1 MHTMAKRLF
10 SGLVGLLFCVIAAV
24 PVLAENQGAAWATVQ
39 GRQALV
45 YLRGA
50 APDAEFTCQ
59 IGNVPV
65 TPAQVQQIQSLAA
78 PVHTTILVDNSISI
92 PSSQRPLVLDIL
104 EAVVGNRLQG
114 EQFSVATISDTVNW
128 LCEAQTDYLQ
138 VKSALDSITYNDQET
153 RQTDCLYNV
162 ITHLQQQYPGQFC
175 RIILVTDG
183 VDNQKIGYT
192 REELTVLIQQ
202 AGYPIYAIGCTNAS
216 ANGNQ
221 ELQQLFALSRLT
233 SGQSF
238 YLAENQDVN
247 SIAAGIAEWNTG
259 VQLSFDLPADLCD
272 GAAHQMQI
280 VSGDTTYTF
289 SLTTSFGTVVAAT
302 EEPAPSTPVPTSTPA
317 PTATPQPEM
326 SESTFPVWG
335 ILLLAGGAVV
345 IAVIAAVVIVRKIR
359 GRTALG
365 QGTAGSS
372 PAAEE
377 NPTDVP
383 TELLDLQN
391 QDAPPT
397 STPWD
402 NGRGATLQLRITDIN
417 NPLHTFQNPLQEGT
431 PLILGRDPTRC
442 QILIDYE
449 PSVSRVQ
456 CEISLKD
463 GEVWLHNL
471 SQANITHVN
480 GQRME
485 GICRLQ
491 SGSTLKMGRLLMKV
505 EYQP

>member
-10 SGLVGLLFCVIAAV
+10 SGLVGLIFCMMAAV
-24 PVLAENQGAAWATVQ
+24 PVWAVNQGAAWATVQ
-39 GRQALV
+39 EQQARV
-45 YLRGA
+45 YLQGA

-65 TPAQVQQIQSLAA
+65 APAQVQQIQSLAA
-78 PVHTTILVDNSISI
+78 PVHTVILVDNSLSI

-114 EQFSVATISDTVNW
+114 EQFSVATISDTVTW

-138 VKSALDSITYNDQET
+138 IKSALDSIIYNDQVT
-153 RQTDCLYNV
+153 RQTDCLYDV
-162 ITHLQQQYPGQFC
+162 IDHLQQQYPGQFC

-183 VDNQKIGYT
+183 VDNQEIGYT
-192 REELTVLIQQ
+192 REELNSLIQQ

-216 ANGNQ
+216 ADGNQ

-233 SGQSF
+233 SGQSI

-247 SIAAGIAEWNTG
+247 SIAAALAAWNTG
-259 VQLSFDLPADLCD
+259 VQLVFDLPADLCD
-272 GAAHQMQI
+272 GSTHQMQI

-289 SLTTSFGTVVAAT
+289 SITMPFGTVVAAT
-302 EEPAPSTPVPTSTPA
+302 EEPTPSTPIPTNSPVPTV
-317 PTATPQPEM
+317 TPQPKVA
-326 SESTFPVWG
+326 ESVFPLWS
-335 ILLLAGGAVV
+335 ILVLIGGVVV
-345 IAVIAAVVIVRKIR
+345 IAVIAVVVIINRNR
-359 GRTALG
+359 SRTALR
-365 QGTAGSS
+365 QSS
-372 PAAEE
+372 GCGNLTTEDT
-377 NPTDVP
+377 PTDVP

-391 QDAPPT
+391 QQVPPT

-402 NGRGATLQLRITDIN
+402 NGQGATLQLHITDIN
-417 NPLHTFQNPLQEGT
+417 NPVHTFQNPLQEGT
-431 PLILGRDPTRC
+431 PLTLGRDPARC
-442 QILIDYE
+442 QVLIDYE

-471 SQANITHVN
+471 SQANVTHVN

-491 SGSTLKMGRLLMKV
+491 SGSTLKIGRLLMKV